1 MHIIQKLDRNAYR
14 NMCEYN
20 RINHRHVL
28 LLTDRRTESTY
39 PTDRSLQRSIA
50 SPPRCSVCSQS
61 IAASSRAL
69 GQLCLAETAVL
80 PSLFLHSTN
89 NLSHAALL
97 LTKGG
102 SVCNR
107 RSDAEIETRI
117 FLEYR
122 PSSAITRDLPKFRMI
137 FSHIGTPQISKKYR
151 KTLG

>member
-1 MHIIQKLDRNAYR
+1 MLCLQS
-14 NMCEYN
+14 E
-20 RINHRHVL
+20 HRGLVQGA
-28 LLTDRRTESTY
+28 RPIVSSG
-39 PTDRSLQRSIA
+39 DRSA
-50 SPPRCSVCSQS
+50 
-61 IAASSRAL
+61 
-69 GQLCLAETAVL
+69 
-80 PSLFLHSTN
+80 SLFLHATN

-137 FSHIGTPQISKKYR
+137 FSHIGTPQISKKYIS
-151 KTLG
+151 